1 MWVIFSFSFLVALTG
16 AMSPGPLLTYTIIR
30 TLNQRHRGYLIGA
43 SIIAG
48 HAVIEAAIVVLLL
61 AGLAPLLRNP
71 AVVMV
76 IGIAGG
82 VCLSLMGVFILR
94 DVILGR
100 AKIDNPANRTSGEM
114 AYNESDDGKT
124 ESPSGETGKNFI
136 KSPVLGGM
144 IVSMSNPYWWIWWAT
159 VGFAFL
165 LQYNVSI
172 RTPLRLGAFF
182 LGHEAGDLAW
192 YFTVSLAVHLG
203 KRWLTEKI
211 YRILLGICGIAII
224 GFGIFLGVSS
234 V

>member
-1 MWVIFSFSFLVALTG
+1 
-16 AMSPGPLLTYTIIR
+16 MSPGPLLTYTIIR
-30 TLNQRHRGYLIGA
+30 TLNQRHRGYLVGA

-61 AGLAPLLRNP
+61 VGFAPLLKNP
-71 AVVMV
+71 TVIMV
-76 IGIAGG
+76 IGIVGG
-82 VCLSLMGVFILR
+82 VCLSLMGAFILR
-94 DVILGR
+94 DVFLGR
-100 AKIDNPANRTSGEM
+100 AKIDAPVNRTGGGM
-114 AYNESDDGKT
+114 KADL
-124 ESPSGETGKNFI
+124 PSGEKGKNII

-144 IVSMSNPYWWIWWAT
+144 LVSMSNPYWWIWWAT

-192 YFTVSLAVHLG
+192 YFAVSLAVHLG
-203 KRWLTEKI
+203 KRWLTEKV
-211 YRILLGICGIAII
+211 YRILLAVCGVAII